1 MGQIKNTRILDVLKG
16 SPVDRTPV
24 WIMRQAGR
32 YLPEYKKTRKK
43 AGSFINLCKSP
54 DLASEVTLQ
63 PIERFNLDAAIIF
76 SDILTIPD
84 AMGLELK
91 FKDNHGP
98 YFDNPLDDI
107 SNVQNLND
115 NDIDTKLNYVSE
127 AIIETK
133 KKLNNEIPLI
143 GFSGSPWTLSTYMIE
158 GSATKEFRKVRSKI
172 YNDKK
177 MLQTLN
183 QKLVNAIS
191 NYLIMQVKAGA
202 NILMIFDSW
211 GGLLNTENYINFSLD
226 PMKKIIEKL
235 RKNELTKNIPV
246 ILFTKGG
253 GNWLKQI
260 TDSGCDAIGLDWTV
274 ELSSARKTVG
284 ENICLQGN
292 LDPCALHG
300 TKESIKNAASKV
312 MDSYGFGHKHIFNLG
327 HGIDQYVDPDNLE
340 FLINHVKEYSKRYH
354 QN

>member
-133 KKLNNEIPLI
+133 
-143 GFSGSPWTLSTYMIE
+143 SGP
-158 GSATKEFRKVRSKI
+158 
-172 YNDKK
+172 
-177 MLQTLN
+177 
-183 QKLVNAIS
+183 
-191 NYLIMQVKAGA
+191 
-202 NILMIFDSW
+202 
-211 GGLLNTENYINFSLD
+211 
-226 PMKKIIEKL
+226 P
-235 RKNELTKNIPV
+235 
-246 ILFTKGG
+246 
-253 GNWLKQI
+253 
-260 TDSGCDAIGLDWTV
+260 
-274 ELSSARKTVG
+274 ELS
-284 ENICLQGN
+284 L
-292 LDPCALHG
+292 
-300 TKESIKNAASKV
+300 V
-312 MDSYGFGHKHIFNLG
+312 MPT
-327 HGIDQYVDPDNLE
+327 GI
-340 FLINHVKEYSKRYH
+340 S
-354 QN
+354 